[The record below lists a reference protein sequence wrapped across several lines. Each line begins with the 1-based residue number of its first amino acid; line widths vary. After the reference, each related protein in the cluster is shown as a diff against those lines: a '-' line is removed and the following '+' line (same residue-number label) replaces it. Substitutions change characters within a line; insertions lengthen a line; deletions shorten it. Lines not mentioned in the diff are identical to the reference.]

1 LTIWSSVLG
10 LASAIGQAPPFAGFA
25 SIALMATR
33 TDSKPPQTFTA
44 LAASFT
50 EYQKS

>member
-1 LTIWSSVLG
+1 
-10 LASAIGQAPPFAGFA
+10 
-25 SIALMATR
+25 MATR